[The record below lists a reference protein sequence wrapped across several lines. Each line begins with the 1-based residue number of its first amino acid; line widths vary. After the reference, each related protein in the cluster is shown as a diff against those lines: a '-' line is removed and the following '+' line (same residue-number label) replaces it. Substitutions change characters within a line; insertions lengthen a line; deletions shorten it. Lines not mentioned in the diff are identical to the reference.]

1 MIPWDEGV
9 LSVPD
14 VAAPVAPV
22 HIPRKND
29 EEEEEEG
36 GEEEREEER
45 RSNKKKAVAV
55 YKTNWMLHRT
65 SYQIFPEPPLVTR
78 RLENMCLFVLV

>member
-1 MIPWDEGV
+1 MIPWDAGM

-29 EEEEEEG
+29 EEEEEG

-45 RSNKKKAVAV
+45 KSNKKKAVAV
-55 YKTNWMLHRT
+55 YKTNWMLHPT
-65 SYQIFPEPPLVTR
+65 SYQIFPEPTLVTR